1 MRNWKFN
8 HIDFSTYPCY
18 GENDLGVFWTPEKT
32 LVKIWAPT
40 ARVVELRLYKEGKG
54 GEAYF
59 KTNLQSSVN
68 GTWSAV
74 LTGDYEG
81 KFYSFKINDGEWL
94 SEVPDIYTRCVGVNG
109 NKESTGKTAKQW
121 SQAHKLTAAINGGMF
136 AKDYKTHVGY
146 MRVRDRLYNSKV
158 NKYRSVVAFD
168 PRRKGA
174 PRFRIFDLDGPGVTM
189 KRIVRDYASA
199 VQNLRLIKRPRR
211 NRWPRQDKK
220 WSEVALGEDKAGR
233 ILFIFCRSPMTMHDL
248 NHELLRLRIGLVC
261 AQHLEG
267 GPPAQLYL
275 KAGGVELDLCGSY
288 ETSIQEDDG
297 NVTPWRIPHVLGVRP
312 R

>member
-1 MRNWKFN
+1 MRAVFLFLCVVVTMSGTAFGSWR
-8 HIDFSTYPCY
+8 SLAP
-18 GENDLGVFWTPEKT
+18 GLDLGVF
-32 LVKIWAPT
+32 V
-40 ARVVELRLYKEGKG
+40 
-54 GEAYF
+54 
-59 KTNLQSSVN
+59 TNLPAKAGDSRII
-68 GTWSAV
+68 V
-74 LTGDYEG
+74 LRIDPKGWD
-81 KFYSFKINDGEWL
+81 L
-94 SEVPDIYTRCVGVNG
+94 VCVGVNG

-220 WSEVALGEDKAGR
+220 WSEVALG
-233 ILFIFCRSPMTMHDL
+233 LSS
-248 NHELLRLRIGLVC
+248 V
-261 AQHLEG
+261 
-267 GPPAQLYL
+267 
-275 KAGGVELDLCGSY
+275 S
-288 ETSIQEDDG
+288 
-297 NVTPWRIPHVLGVRP
+297 
-312 R
+312 